1 MALAWLA
8 AAPSVAAPVSGTK
21 VRFINGSCAAL
32 VVAGR
37 RGRGGCKPQ
46 LVHVTYRSGLI
57 SFVFRGGEGQL
68 ISFRGRVGH
77 QVGSQTTLKIGH
89 VTTVAGK
96 AGRALVIP
104 ASGSCVLTA
113 FAAAR
118 SRLECAAHARGR
130 RYAGLFQASA
140 EPHVQVVL

>member
-1 MALAWLA
+1 VVLAWLA
-8 AAPSVAAPVSGTK
+8 AAPSVAAPASGTK

-37 RGRGGCKPQ
+37 RGRSGCQPQ
-46 LVHVTYRSGLI
+46 LVNVTYRSGLI
-57 SFVFRGGEGQL
+57 SFVFRGGDGQL
-68 ISFRGRVGH
+68 ISFRGRIGH

-89 VTTVAGK
+89 VTTLAGS
-96 AGRALVIP
+96 ASRAVVIP

-113 FAAAR
+113 FSAVR
-118 SRLECAAHARGR
+118 SRLECAAQARGR
-130 RYAGLFQASA
+130 RYAALFQASA